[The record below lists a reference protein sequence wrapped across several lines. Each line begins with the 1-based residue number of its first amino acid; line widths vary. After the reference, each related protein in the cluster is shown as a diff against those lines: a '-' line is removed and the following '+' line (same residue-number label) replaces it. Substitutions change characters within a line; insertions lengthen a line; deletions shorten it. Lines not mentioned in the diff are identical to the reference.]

1 MEEGSEEQLTEKDR
15 LRIND
20 MLVDLVLQREE
31 EHRLTPEK
39 PLRLPHLKEVTEF
52 YLMTRK
58 QRKKGSTNT
67 KGKTKMIAGPALKG
81 SPAGQE
87 SSGFHGGLTSNG
99 AFLTPPQK
107 DTCSVSIK
115 ERSARKC
122 LFTDLVAQVGV
133 NLSETPQRKKG

>member
-1 MEEGSEEQLTEKDR
+1 MTEKDR

-58 QRKKGSTNT
+58 QRRKGSTNT
-67 KGKTKMIAGPALKG
+67 KGKTKTITGPALKG
-81 SPAGQE
+81 SPAGQG
-87 SSGFHGGLTSNG
+87 SSEFHGGLTSNG

-107 DTCSVSIK
+107 DTRSVANK
-115 ERSARKC
+115 KRSARKC
-122 LFTDLVAQVGV
+122 LSTALVAQAGV
-133 NLSETPQRKKG
+133 KVLETPPTEKS

>member
-52 YLMTRK
+52 YLMTCK
-58 QRKKGSTNT
+58 QRRKGSTNT
-67 KGKTKMIAGPALKG
+67 KGTTTKTR
-81 SPAGQE
+81 
-87 SSGFHGGLTSNG
+87 T
-99 AFLTPPQK
+99 
-107 DTCSVSIK
+107 
-115 ERSARKC
+115 
-122 LFTDLVAQVGV
+122 
-133 NLSETPQRKKG
+133 